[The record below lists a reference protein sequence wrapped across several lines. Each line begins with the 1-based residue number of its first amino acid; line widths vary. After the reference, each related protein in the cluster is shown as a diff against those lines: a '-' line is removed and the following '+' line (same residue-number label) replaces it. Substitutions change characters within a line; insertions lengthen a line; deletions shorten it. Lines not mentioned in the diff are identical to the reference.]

1 MSTKPQTTERKKLN
15 FMDCMGMATGQI
27 IGSGIMV
34 LTGIVIGLTGHGT
47 PYAFILGALVAIITV
62 VPYIILTS
70 SIPAS
75 GAGYTYIKR
84 LMGDKASFMYIG
96 MFVLSQ
102 VLIATFAKGFAS
114 YFVAIFPSFNETVV
128 ALAALILCTIVNII
142 GLKSTA
148 LVQNCMVAFLLISLF
163 LFIGFGLPQ
172 VDWSTLRLAADN
184 IMPNG
189 PMNFFTGVALLS
201 FACGGAKFIAENADD
216 IENPSTTI
224 PKAIVLATSIVAV
237 FYALIG
243 IVAAGVLPVEQVAF
257 ENLTLVARTIVPTW
271 LYLFFVFGGAMF
283 ALLTTLNGTLSWV
296 HRGLQ
301 AAARDGWLPEKLAEE
316 NKGGTPVVLLMVFFV
331 MGALPI
337 VTGMDLT
344 LISNMG
350 VGTDMLSEFMV
361 LLACWK
367 LPDILPEEFKK
378 SNFYMKKSTLHAVL
392 VVIGAVMLFTSYVNL
407 SDLTVPAAIA
417 CVVFIAV
424 LFVYTQFRVKYVQEK
439 KAKAKSGK

>member
-1 MSTKPQTTERKKLN
+1 M
-15 FMDCMGMATGQI
+15 C
-27 IGSGIMV
+27 
-34 LTGIVIGLTGHGT
+34 
-47 PYAFILGALVAIITV
+47 
-62 VPYIILTS
+62 S
-70 SIPAS
+70 SD
-75 GAGYTYIKR
+75 
-84 LMGDKASFMYIG
+84 L
-96 MFVLSQ
+96 
-102 VLIATFAKGFAS
+102 
-114 YFVAIFPSFNETVV
+114 
-128 ALAALILCTIVNII
+128 
-142 GLKSTA
+142 
-148 LVQNCMVAFLLISLF
+148 
-163 LFIGFGLPQ
+163 
-172 VDWSTLRLAADN
+172 
-184 IMPNG
+184 
-189 PMNFFTGVALLS
+189 
-201 FACGGAKFIAENADD
+201 
-216 IENPSTTI
+216 
-224 PKAIVLATSIVAV
+224 
-237 FYALIG
+237 
-243 IVAAGVLPVEQVAF
+243 
-257 ENLTLVARTIVPTW
+257 
-271 LYLFFVFGGAMF
+271 
-283 ALLTTLNGTLSWV
+283 TLSWV

-424 LFVYTQFRVKYVQEK
+424 LFVYTQFRIKYVQEK